1 MIEDKWKCLMIRGK
15 TGVVIDKKEMI
26 MNTCKEITI
35 EGEKIVIDFDGA
47 PFWKYYAIQI
57 FLFVRFG
64 KFMVD
69 FVETE

>member
-47 PFWKYYAIQI
+47 PFWKYYVLQLY
-57 FLFVRFG
+57 FLICHR
-64 KFMVD
+64 KKLID
-69 FVETE
+69 YIK

>member
-1 MIEDKWKCLMIRGK
+1 MKNTTMIKEISFGDEVEDKI
-15 TGVVIDKKEMI
+15 I
-26 MNTCKEITI
+26 
-35 EGEKIVIDFDGA
+35 IDFDGA